1 MANSRLQNSVYES
14 LTRKNAVIVSPPDG
28 VRVEDV
34 VTGLGELVG
43 FENVLA
49 ASKMNQRVV
58 VFLSEERYVAQAVE
72 TGLSLPPD
80 IFVNVSMLDSPA
92 VKITLSNLP
101 PFVKNEQILSVLKQF
116 GTVVSK
122 ISMIP
127 FRLRSDSTVRHIM
140 SFRRHCYMVL
150 KNNAQS
156 LNASATLVV
165 ENRNYQMYIATETM
179 TCFTCGAFGH
189 LKGACPKYISGGTS
203 RQSGTNAD
211 PSGTSRVDISNNNGA
226 STTADRPSRSS
237 AEIDNSPAD
246 DAGFITVSSKRSF
259 KRGSGS
265 EDTQASCSKKIAPS
279 NVRNVSNLET
289 EAPAAGLLL
298 QNRFSVFAE
307 TEGDVSVHS
316 SHEQGLSATP
326 QDVVV
331 TTPVTTPVT
340 ETKTKNHKPALV
352 TRPADDELFE
362 VMEEEEVT
370 APEGECEASDI
381 KRLIPVT
388 VFKTP
393 AVETATPLA
402 EADIPV
408 VRASTSVCE
417 EKNKNHSDYDSD
429 GASSLASSTSS
440 EVWND
445 PAIAKELEGDDDLS
459 PMEILR
465 FLQDTFRKKNVKI
478 IITFFPNLSGF
489 ITSSRR
495 LLLKAEQ
502 LGVTESQVF
511 RLRKC
516 VLKARKELQAQ
527 PNFPLPDK
535 PSLPT
540 L

>member
-1 MANSRLQNSVYES
+1 VCS
-14 LTRKNAVIVSPPDG
+14 LKRK
-28 VRVEDV
+28 E
-34 VTGLGELVG
+34 
-43 FENVLA
+43 
-49 ASKMNQRVV
+49 
-58 VFLSEERYVAQAVE
+58 
-72 TGLSLPPD
+72 
-80 IFVNVSMLDSPA
+80 
-92 VKITLSNLP
+92 
-101 PFVKNEQILSVLKQF
+101 
-116 GTVVSK
+116 
-122 ISMIP
+122 
-127 FRLRSDSTVRHIM
+127 
-140 SFRRHCYMVL
+140 
-150 KNNAQS
+150 
-156 LNASATLVV
+156 
-165 ENRNYQMYIATETM
+165 
-179 TCFTCGAFGH
+179 
-189 LKGACPKYISGGTS
+189 
-203 RQSGTNAD
+203 
-211 PSGTSRVDISNNNGA
+211 
-226 STTADRPSRSS
+226 
-237 AEIDNSPAD
+237 
-246 DAGFITVSSKRSF
+246 
-259 KRGSGS
+259 
-265 EDTQASCSKKIAPS
+265 
-279 NVRNVSNLET
+279 
-289 EAPAAGLLL
+289 
-298 QNRFSVFAE
+298 
-307 TEGDVSVHS
+307 
-316 SHEQGLSATP
+316 
-326 QDVVV
+326 
-331 TTPVTTPVT
+331 VTTPVT

-402 EADIPV
+402 EDDIPV

-445 PAIAKELEGDDDLS
+445 PATAKELEGDDDLS